1 MITIVVL
8 LIFVAVSVA
17 TLTGQNGILTQA
29 NNAKVA
35 NDRAETKEK
44 LELALNEWQIEKNT
58 GTKTLDELLKEKF
71 GESNVRY
78 DETTGKYTVKVGDY
92 EETVDRE
99 GRLVSTVEEVKKAG
113 TIFSST
119 TTIKDGNA
127 SLASRQMYYG
137 NSYVESDLVNSYAW
151 DTAIFYI
158 QAMGNENYA
167 NVNKRKPM
175 LLNTGATGDEK
186 CHIFDMAGNCEE
198 YTTEYSTGTNG
209 KTVLPCVIRGGV
221 YADSS
226 YYTSCRS
233 STFALGSFEFCSFR
247 PLLYCKTGV

>member
-1 MITIVVL
+1 MKKNHGYYIARYEASYSSGETFGVGDNETYYKP
-8 LIFVAVSVA
+8 ASKVSIA
-17 TLTGQNGILTQA
+17 RSASSNRALT
-29 NNAKVA
+29 
-35 NDRAETKEK
+35 
-44 LELALNEWQIEKNT
+44 T
-58 GTKTLDELLKEKF
+58 GTLWNFITQ
-71 GESNVRY
+71 
-78 DETTGKYTVKVGDY
+78 
-92 EETVDRE
+92 
-99 GRLVSTVEEVKKAG
+99 
-113 TIFSST
+113 
-119 TTIKDGNA
+119 GNA
-127 SLASRQMYYG
+127 SMASRQMYYG

-247 PLLYCKTGV
+247 PLLYCKTGI